1 VKDLKGKHSSI
12 WSREMQEWE
21 VDVGVFIVCV
31 ILPLV
36 DEQQPNVLV
45 LVEIVEGSALSDVF
59 VNYNSGLLW

>member
-1 VKDLKGKHSSI
+1 
-12 WSREMQEWE
+12 MQEWE